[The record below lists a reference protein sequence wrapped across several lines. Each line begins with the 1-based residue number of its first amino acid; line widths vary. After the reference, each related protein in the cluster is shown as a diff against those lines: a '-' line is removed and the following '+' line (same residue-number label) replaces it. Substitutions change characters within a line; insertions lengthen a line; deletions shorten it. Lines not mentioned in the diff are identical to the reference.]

1 LAGGEEKR
9 KYSVNLRPLNQD
21 HIHKTKPDAFVR
33 NFSSLKAFCEKKD
46 FAGWDP
52 YDGLNSKL
60 FQSLPLIRN
69 SRWCRLAWIQFF
81 KKSPVNF
88 RRITGVPEQ
97 HNAKGLGL
105 FLTGYAH
112 LYRADPR
119 PEYRQQIYY
128 LADKILTISS
138 KGYSGHCW
146 GYNFDW
152 QARAFFQPKWT
163 PTVVA
168 TSFVTDSLLTAY
180 DAVSE
185 QRWLDAAVSSTR
197 FVLQDL
203 NRSYDD
209 KGNFAFSYSPLDQTQ
224 VFNAS
229 LLGGRLLSRVYKYTG
244 EQLLKEEA
252 RKVMQYVCDRQQPNG
267 AWAYGTLPYH
277 QWVDNFH
284 TGFNLECIHQYG
296 QYTGDGSFKPF
307 IDRGFQYYVEN
318 FFTGE
323 GIPKYYDKK
332 TYPVDI
338 HSPAQLVATLYKL
351 DRMDEHRELV
361 EKVLDWT
368 INNMQGRK
376 GYFFY
381 QKKRFLSSRIC
392 YMRWAQAWMFYA
404 LTYYFIS
411 LNTREWTKEL

>member
-1 LAGGEEKR
+1 
-9 KYSVNLRPLNQD
+9 LRTLNRNN
-21 HIHKTKPDAFVR
+21 IHKRLEPASFAR
-33 NFSSLKAFCEKKD
+33 SFSSLRSFSEKKD

-52 YDGLNSKL
+52 YDGLNSSL
-60 FQSLPLIRN
+60 FQSLPLIRD

-81 KKSPVNF
+81 KKSPINF

-112 LYRADPR
+112 LYRTDPR
-119 PEYRQQIYY
+119 PEYKEHIYY

-138 KGYSGHCW
+138 KGYSGYCW

-168 TSFVTDSLLTAY
+168 TSFVTDALLTAY
-180 DAVSE
+180 DVVPE
-185 QRWLDAAVSSTR
+185 QRWLDAAVSSSH
-197 FVLQDL
+197 FVLKDL
-203 NRSYDD
+203 NRTYDKD
-209 KGNFAFSYSPLDQTQ
+209 NRNYSFSYSPLDKTQ

-229 LLGGRLLSRVYKYTG
+229 LLGGRLLGRVFAYT
-244 EQLLKEEA
+244 KEDALRQEA
-252 RKVMQYVCDRQQPNG
+252 RKVMQYACDHQRPDG

-284 TGFNLECIHQYG
+284 TGFNLECIHQYQ
-296 QYTGDGSFKPF
+296 QYTGDDHFQPN
-307 IDRGFQYYVEN
+307 IDKGFRYYIEN
-318 FFTGE
+318 FFTEE
-323 GIPKYYDKK
+323 GIPKYYDKE

-338 HSPAQLVATLYKL
+338 HSPAQLIATLYKL
-351 DRMDEHRELV
+351 DRIEQHRDLV

-368 INNMQGRK
+368 INNMQSRR

-381 QKKRFLSSRIC
+381 QKKRFLSSHIC

-411 LNTREWTKEL
+411 LNTKEWTKEL

>member
-1 LAGGEEKR
+1 MPSSTLMQ
-9 KYSVNLRPLNQD
+9 S
-21 HIHKTKPDAFVR
+21 
-33 NFSSLKAFCEKKD
+33 FSSLRNFCEKKD

-52 YDGLNSKL
+52 YDGLNSRL
-60 FQSLPLIRN
+60 FQSLPFIKN

-81 KKSPVNF
+81 KKSPINF
-88 RRITGVPEQ
+88 RRITGVPEE

-105 FLTGYAH
+105 FLTGYSH
-112 LYRADPR
+112 LYRVDPK
-119 PEYRQQIYY
+119 PEYRQQICY
-128 LADKILTISS
+128 LADKILTITS
-138 KGYSGHCW
+138 KGYSGYCW

-168 TSFVTDSLLTAY
+168 TSFVTDALLTAY
-180 DAVSE
+180 DTLGE
-185 QRWLDAAVSSTR
+185 QRWLEAAISSTQ
-197 FVLQDL
+197 FVLKDL
-203 NRSYDD
+203 NRTYDD
-209 KGNFAFSYSPLDQTQ
+209 KGNFSFSYSPLDKTQ

-229 LLGGRLLSRVYKYTG
+229 LLGGRLLGRVFAYTK
-244 EQLLKEEA
+244 EDALREEA
-252 RKVMQYVCDRQQPNG
+252 RKVMQYACDHQRADG
-267 AWAYGTLPYH
+267 AWVYGTLPHH

-284 TGFNLECIHQYG
+284 TGFNLECLHEYQK
-296 QYTGDGSFKPF
+296 YTGDESFKPF
-307 IDRGFQYYVEN
+307 VEKGFRYYLEN
-318 FFTGE
+318 FFTQD

-332 TYPVDI
+332 IYPVDI

-351 DRMDEHRELV
+351 GRLEQHRDLV

-368 INNMQGRK
+368 INNMQSPK

-381 QKKRFLSSRIC
+381 QKKRFLSSHIC

-411 LNTREWTKEL
+411 LNTKEWTKEL